1 MAKGNPPIDLRRVVV
16 DTGPLFN
23 VLILV
28 FFRNSPIHRRS
39 GFENTFFGR
48 EHYLYGPNNQEKL
61 LDLFDRIQKILITSH
76 VIGELVGLHKKLIK
90 VPLGIKLSRGEF
102 WLSSVDYL
110 REKLDERLLSFIE
123 ICDSDEGQGRKI
135 VSEIGPTDAGLI
147 ELARREECDLLT
159 DDESTLARQAWNM
172 GLGDQC
178 KLVRYLLETARHAP

>member
-23 VLILV
+23 VLVLV
-28 FFRNSPIHRRS
+28 FFRNSPIHRPS
-39 GFENTFFGR
+39 GFESTFFGG
-48 EHYLYGPNNQEKL
+48 EHYLYGPNNQAKF

-90 VPLGIKLSRGEF
+90 APLGIKISRGEF

-110 REKLDERLLSFIE
+110 REKVDERLLRFID
-123 ICDSDEGQGRKI
+123 ICDSDEGQGRRI

-147 ELARREECDLLT
+147 ELARKEKCVLLT
-159 DDESTLARQAWNM
+159 DDGDTLARQAWDM
-172 GLGDQC
+172 DMGDQC
-178 KLVRYLLETARHAP
+178 KLVRYLLTP